1 MTKDIDQEIAR
12 LLKIKEEV
20 DNINN
25 FIKNNNKVR
34 VVSQHVFSVFSSQK
48 ILKPDIFYYVVDE
61 EVGQYIEG
69 FID

>member
-1 MTKDIDQEIAR
+1 MAKDINQEIAR

-34 VVSQHVFSVFSSQK
+34 VISQHAFSVFSSQK
-48 ILKPDIFYYVVDE
+48 IIKPDIFYYVVDE

>member
-1 MTKDIDQEIAR
+1 MIKNIDQEIAR

>member
-1 MTKDIDQEIAR
+1 MTKDIDHEIAR

-25 FIKNNNKVR
+25 FIKNNNKVS
-34 VVSQHVFSVFSSQK
+34 VISQRVFSVFSSQK

-69 FID
+69 FIG

>member
-1 MTKDIDQEIAR
+1 MAKAINQEIAR

-34 VVSQHVFSVFSSQK
+34 VISQHAFSVFSSQK
-48 ILKPDIFYYVVDE
+48 IIKPDIFYYVVDE